1 MSGVLVPDERF
12 RLSELEIV
20 IEGGLQTF
28 VDVGL
33 ALGEIRDSRLYRET
47 HATFEDYCLERWKFT
62 GRRGRQLIAAA
73 EIGTVVPVENEAQA
87 RELVPLLRDHGPEA
101 VAEAWASCDGADRV
115 TAAAL
120 KDTAE
125 WTASLIDWRQKTGE
139 QPLTL
144 SDVRRLLS
152 EPLCGIK
159 FELPL
164 DEDALRGT
172 HSALV
177 IERAGSLLLKTG
189 KTPPMPPSFHLPGC
203 EKRRRRSEI
212 HEEGNRRNGFAIYVE
227 RRAGELLLIGDVLS
241 GAKPIAWLRN
251 WAGEAGA
258 DWSNDDLRLA
268 ARGHLYAAGFT
279 A

>member
-1 MSGVLVPDERF
+1 MSTLARSETTRLVELECVIEQGIATF
-12 RLSELEIV
+12 IAVGNALSE
-20 IEGGLQTF
+20 
-28 VDVGL
+28 
-33 ALGEIRDSRLYRET
+33 IRESRLYRET

-87 RELVPLLRDHGPEA
+87 RELIPLLREHGPEA
-101 VAEAWASCDGADRV
+101 VAEAWATCDGADSV

-125 WTASLIDWRQKTGE
+125 WTAWMIDWRQKTGE
-139 QPLTL
+139 APLTL
-144 SDVRRLLS
+144 SDVRKLLS

-159 FELPL
+159 LELPL

-177 IERAGSLLLKTG
+177 IERAGALLLKTG
-189 KTPPMPPSFHLPGC
+189 KTPPMPPTFHLPGGD
-203 EKRRRRSEI
+203 KRRRRSEI
-212 HEEGNRRNGFAIYVE
+212 HEEGNRRNGFAIYAE
-227 RRAGELLLIGDVLS
+227 RRAGELLLIGDVLT
-241 GAKPIAWLRN
+241 GAKPIAWLRK

-258 DWSNDDLRLA
+258 DWSNDDLRAA
-268 ARGHLYAAGFT
+268 ARGHLYASGFT